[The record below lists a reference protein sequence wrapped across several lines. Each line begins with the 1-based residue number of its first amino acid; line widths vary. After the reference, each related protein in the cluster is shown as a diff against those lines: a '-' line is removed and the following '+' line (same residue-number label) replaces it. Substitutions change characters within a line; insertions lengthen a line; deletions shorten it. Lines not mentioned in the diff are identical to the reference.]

1 MKKKNRIQML
11 MLILFTLLFLNNL
24 NNAECL
30 KKRNILF
37 KRSTTS
43 SQTATT
49 TTLVTAP
56 ALMLTTFD
64 TISLIYPKEMGYE
77 KDFLH
82 VIYKIQNS
90 NFNNNNNSYLR
101 IEDSIYDN
109 KTWSIYCLIS
119 NSSGGSEII
128 RLRHMVPF
136 NRRESLLKRKSS
148 SSSSSSSLLSTK
160 LESNQFYQ
168 IASNWS
174 RLIIYKNSTTK
185 ILSLDINVKKRKLY
199 WLEFN
204 ILSQKW
210 SMAIKKLN
218 HDLSLPIFNTFQ
230 FNSNFFSSDG
240 YSFITVAQD
249 YSDEIVLFISNNQT
263 LNICYLSNM
272 TCDDYFRSL
281 KPFSSASSSV
291 SSVII
296 QKQTTRKS
304 NDENYDEYNLIED
317 VNDDYELND
326 KNQTD
331 LLLHT
336 STSTTTTTE
345 LPPLYKFGRLM
356 GIKYDSK
363 EHSLYLDDYG
373 NDRIEKITFIANTF
387 EFSNIETILKSDSM
401 QSPINPI
408 MSVFYDSSY
417 IFWIDFEEGLKTTV
431 FKSSCIRTIY
441 KAKEATNLRFIQ
453 IGTYKTTTKTQ
464 NRKQQSIEQQ
474 LLSNNY
480 DSSSANV
487 INRLISLQ
495 EANNEFQYPPDYDNY
510 LSNEETISDQ
520 RKLKFR
526 LALKSRANKLF
537 IYYNI
542 SFILFLQFLT
552 LEYFFL

>member
-37 KRSTTS
+37 KRSATT
-43 SQTATT
+43 TT

-82 VIYKIQNS
+82 VIYKIQNTNS
-90 NFNNNNNSYLR
+90 NNNNNTSYLR

-119 NSSGGSEII
+119 NSSGESEII

-148 SSSSSSSLLSTK
+148 SLLSAK
-160 LESNQFYQ
+160 LESNKFYQ

-174 RLIIYKNSTTK
+174 RSIIYKNSTTK

-218 HDLSLPIFNTFQ
+218 HDLSLPIFYTFQ

-240 YSFITVAQD
+240 YSFITIAQD
-249 YSDEIVLFISNNQT
+249 YLDEIVLFVSNNQT

-281 KPFSSASSSV
+281 KPFSSASLSS
-291 SSVII
+291 SSSAII
-296 QKQTTRKS
+296 EKQTTKKS

-336 STSTTTTTE
+336 STTTTTSTTE
-345 LPPLYKFGRLM
+345 LPPLYRFGRLM
-356 GIKYDSK
+356 GIKYDHK

-373 NDRIEKITFIANTF
+373 NDRIEKITFISNTF

-453 IGTYKTTTKTQ
+453 IGTYKTTQ

-526 LALKSRANKLF
+526 LALKSRGNKLF